1 MEHTIIAQ
9 QFKFEVVSVHDR
21 FDLLVKATLDRKL
34 QYRVAKKEWPPRHN
48 IFMPFFFYNSVCLFL
63 CVKRFFIKREN
74 WLFCGNEKELKG
86 VIDVE
91 SKP

>member
-34 QYRVAKKEWPPRHN
+34 QYRVAKKEWPPVITYLCHS
-48 IFMPFFFYNSVCLFL
+48 FFATLYVCSKVFVCSYVL
-63 CVKRFFIKREN
+63 N
-74 WLFCGNEKELKG
+74 GSSSKG
-86 VIDVE
+86 RIGYFVAM
-91 SKP
+91 KKG